1 MTCFTSLNGMMIPH
15 MECSTRLMGVGVIE
29 VFSLVVVEVELAHCS
44 IRSGLHSLGLFWN
57 ARYWGHNSNSTF
69 LIWASVCFWAN

>member
-1 MTCFTSLNGMMIPH
+1 MMIPH

-44 IRSGLHSLGLFWN
+44 IRSVFIRLVYFGMHDIGVIIQIPPS
-57 ARYWGHNSNSTF
+57 
-69 LIWASVCFWAN
+69 